1 MMHLTTLPNFLLA
14 PVDKTARSRVIFWF
28 SLSLTFAAIFGFLA
42 IRQSFSSEY
51 VVQDDARQHVF
62 WLERFSTPGL
72 FPNDLIADYFQ
83 SAAPAG
89 YTTLYRV
96 MAIVGIHPLLFA
108 KILPLIL
115 GVLAT
120 AFCFGLTL
128 QILPLPVTGFIASML
143 LNLNLW
149 MKDDLASATP
159 RAFLY
164 PIFLAFLYF
173 LLKRSLIPCLVTIAL
188 EGLFYPTLTFVSAAI
203 LLLRLV
209 RFEQGRLRLSS
220 DRQDY
225 LFCGAGF
232 ALIVLTLLPFAL
244 SKAGYGPVIKA
255 AEAKQMLEF
264 QPGGRSAFFH
274 ADPITYWLTG
284 RRSSIRLP
292 LMFLPELLYAGLFL
306 PLLLRFPSGFPLVKQ
321 VSSNII
327 LLPQLAIAS
336 LGMFFAAQMVLFK
349 LHFPDRYS
357 QHGLRIV
364 MVLAAAISLTILL
377 DTLFQAS
384 RQAGNPLYRKSY
396 VAIAATALVAIALLT
411 YPVYLRKIGYPF
423 PTTNIQIGRA
433 PELYRFFAQRPND
446 TLIASLSEEANNLP
460 SFAQRSVLVAGEYA
474 IPLHQGY
481 YNQFR
486 QRSTE
491 LVQAQYSSDLT
502 QAQQLIQTYKVNYW
516 LVDRAAFEPDY
527 LNNKGWLQPYQPVV
541 GQAIATL
548 KQGKTPALAKVM
560 TQCAALETEKAV
572 VLRADCI
579 LKANSSM
586 KSS

>member
-1 MMHLTTLPNFLLA
+1 MHLTTLPNFLLA
-14 PVDKTARSRVIFWF
+14 PTDKTARSRVIFWF

-83 SAAPAG
+83 SAAPVG

-96 MAIVGIHPLLFA
+96 MAVLGIHPLLFA

-120 AFCFGLTL
+120 GFCFGLTL
-128 QILPLPVTGFIASML
+128 QILPIPVTGFIASML

-203 LLLRLV
+203 LLLRLL

-220 DRQDY
+220 DRRDY
-225 LFCGAGF
+225 LFCGAGL

-244 SKAGYGPVIKA
+244 AKAGYGPVIKA
-255 AEAKQMLEF
+255 TEARQMPEF

-292 LMFLPELLYAGLFL
+292 LMFLPELLYAGLAL
-306 PLLLRFPSGFPLVKQ
+306 PLLLRVPSWFPLVKQ
-321 VSSNII
+321 VSGNLI

-336 LGMFFAAQMVLFK
+336 LSMFFAAQMVLFK

-364 MVLAAAISLTILL
+364 MVLATAIALTILL
-377 DTLFQAS
+377 DALFQAS
-384 RQAGNPLYRKSY
+384 QRAGNPLYQKSF
-396 VAIAATALVAIALLT
+396 VAIGATALVAVALLT

-433 PELYRFFAQRPND
+433 PELYRFFAQQPKD
-446 TLIASLSEEANNLP
+446 TLVASLAGEANNIP
-460 SFAQRSVLVAGEYA
+460 SFSQRSVLVSSEYA
-474 IPLHQGY
+474 IPLHKGY
-481 YNQFR
+481 YAQIR
-486 QRSTE
+486 QRT
-491 LVQAQYSSDLT
+491 LDLLQAQYSPTLLA
-502 QAQQLIQTYKVNYW
+502 AQKLIQTYQPDFW
-516 LVDRAAFEPDY
+516 LIDRKEFEPDY
-527 LNNKGWLQPYQPVV
+527 LPKNAWLMQYQPLATEIADRVRQ
-541 GQAIATL
+541 GQ
-548 KQGKTPALAKVM
+548 TPALISVIQRCSAF
-560 TQCAALETEKAV
+560 ETGPYV
-572 VLRADCI
+572 VLRTDCI
-579 LKANSSM
+579 AKIPQP
-586 KSS
+586 